1 MALRLL
7 AMLSVALPVRAPSVP
22 YLAAA
27 AAAGGSPGSASAKAF
42 TLGGPDRNNF
52 LKDGQRFRFAAG
64 SMHYWRNKPS
74 EWKPK
79 LQLMKDMGLNAVLT
93 PTNWAWHEPAE
104 QQWEFS
110 GEKDLVKF
118 VRTAEEVGLLVVL
131 RLGSYATAEMV
142 LTFQLFV
149 VKFLFFWE
157 EAV

>member
-1 MALRLL
+1 MGS
-7 AMLSVALPVRAPSVP
+7 LSLPVVRS
-22 YLAAA
+22 
-27 AAAGGSPGSASAKAF
+27 
-42 TLGGPDRNNF
+42 RNNF

-74 EWKPK
+74 EWKAK

-142 LTFQLFV
+142 VIFS
-149 VKFLFFWE
+149 FLLSNSLVFLGGGGLMKYVENDRTSAASPFGCS
-157 EAV
+157 